1 MDFSLNLSASALVTI
16 LVIFAL
22 LALVKVAVRFYFEAR
37 EMDRLDYLDYAESV
51 GQSVSYDDGWSDELL
66 DRIEELEE
74 QLDEYREQAL
84 DRQ

>member
-1 MDFSLNLSASALVTI
+1 MDFSLYLSNSAMIAI

-22 LALVKVAVRFYFEAR
+22 VALAKVAVRFYFEAR

-51 GQSVSYDDGWSDELL
+51 GQSVSYDDGWSDDLL

-74 QLDEYREQAL
+74 ELQAL
-84 DRQ
+84 RQ